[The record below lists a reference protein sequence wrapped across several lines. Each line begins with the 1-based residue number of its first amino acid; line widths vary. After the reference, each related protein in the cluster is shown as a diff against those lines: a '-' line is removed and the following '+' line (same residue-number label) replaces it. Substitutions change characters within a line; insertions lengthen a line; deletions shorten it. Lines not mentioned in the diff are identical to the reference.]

1 MLGVPKPQRLP
12 VSQLVRGHQTW
23 AWQRHSYL
31 VKHVLEFVLRQST
44 ALDVL
49 HSAQVL
55 CHALTVLLPHRL
67 HLLLG
72 QLLPYTRVISQINL
86 CSDNEARY
94 ARAVV
99 VDLGEPFLA
108 DVFERCG
115 GGDAEADEEDI
126 GLWV

>member
-1 MLGVPKPQRLP
+1 MA
-12 VSQLVRGHQTW
+12 HQIRPCQ
-23 AWQRHSYL
+23 QRHSYL

-49 HSAQVL
+49 HRAQIL
-55 CHALTVLLPHRL
+55 CHALAILLPHRL

-72 QLLPYTRVISQINL
+72 QFLPHARVIPQIDL
-86 CSDNEARY
+86 CSDNEAGD

-108 DVFERCG
+108 DVLEGCR
-115 GGDAEADEEDI
+115 GGDAEANEEDV